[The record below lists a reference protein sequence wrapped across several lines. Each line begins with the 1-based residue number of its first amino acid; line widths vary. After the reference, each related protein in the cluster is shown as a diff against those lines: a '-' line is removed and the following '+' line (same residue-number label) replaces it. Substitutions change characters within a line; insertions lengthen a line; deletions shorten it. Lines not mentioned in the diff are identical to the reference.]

1 MKLPR
6 AKRTYIKLSGLFFL
20 FLTAALIGL
29 AIFLPRLIDI
39 NAYRDDIMATLQKAL
54 NRKVTFVNG
63 EFSMQPGPSF
73 VFDTVAVKEPDGSN
87 DFITADRITIH
98 LALLPL
104 LEKKIV
110 LSELSLEGAEVRLVR
125 GSDGKLNINDLLKP
139 RPESAEVSFKKI
151 QIKKGTLQWR
161 DMAIQK
167 EGFTAALTNL
177 NLTLDD
183 LSRGHKGNFKIACE
197 LPTATGAA
205 TLVSLTGTAKL
216 PTGTTAL
223 LETELNAS
231 TDIKHADVGRFWPYY
246 GRFIPFGN
254 PGGRLDITSSFKGKL
269 REFSDKGKLRLN
281 GVAITWPTV
290 FHHTVNPRSAQ
301 LDYEFKLGKNSID
314 MPALLFSADGFKVK
328 GSCQLQEITSP
339 DPRITAKAT
348 TETFKLE
355 ELRQW
360 IPYGIIAK
368 DAADYIEEHITG
380 GLFKLET
387 GTLDGRVSQIIHMEK
402 GTNYNVLHIKGTVEK
417 GIVSYGKNV
426 PAFNNIK
433 GGLEMLGKDFILS
446 HVSASFG
453 DSPFTME
460 GKITDYPLDTPC
472 QYPFQ
477 MEIVPRPTA
486 VAWLSKIVG
495 ASKLEFSGNSSL
507 TLTGS
512 GLISAY
518 RLGGVWELRQAAYSF
533 PGAIRKQIGTPNHLT
548 FSSVI
553 GAGETKLTSLTYT
566 LAPLALSAA
575 ATLKYGSQPH
585 LGFELQTNQFLM
597 SETLPI
603 LSSWQQYHPKGR
615 VQAHITGN
623 GNPEDFAAM
632 DYSGAITL
640 VSFSLQ
646 PGENL
651 KPVSNIN
658 GSITFKGSSLETS
671 SISVLYGSSLINARG
686 KIKNLKNREAEITLS
701 SPQFFLRD
709 AKLAQPKTD
718 TSIRRMNASL
728 IIQDNRYTIQNFSGL
743 LNASSFNISGSY
755 INDRAPE
762 ANLTVTSTNLDID
775 DLLLLGKLGEQ
786 GDKGPDGQTGPK
798 LNLKLK
804 LSVEAGKYGK
814 LQFTKLHANISRDSN
829 VIYLQGFE
837 AALFGGRLSAK
848 GRIAPGG
855 TQGSRYDL
863 NFNLERI
870 NADHFL
876 QALDVTREVTGTL
889 NLQGDVTAR
898 GSTLTEAK
906 KTALGNVRLRLSDG
920 SLRKF
925 SVLSKV
931 FSILNISQLLK
942 FQLPDMVSGGMPYDE
957 IKGSI
962 AIKDGIASS
971 QDLFISS
978 DAINMSIIGKT
989 DIVKEELDLTIGVQ
1003 PLQTVDKIVNRIPVV
1018 GWLLSGK
1025 DKSVL
1030 IAYFE
1035 AKGKWSDPKV
1045 SAIPVKSMAKGALNI
1060 FRRVFELPV
1069 RLFTDTGEVILGK

>member
-20 FLTAALIGL
+20 FLTATLIGL

-39 NAYRDDIMATLQKAL
+39 NAYRDDIMATLQNTL

-63 EFSMQPGPSF
+63 EFSMKLGPSF
-73 VFDTVAVKEPDGSN
+73 IFDNVAIKEPDARN
-87 DFITADRITIH
+87 DFITAQRVTIH

-104 LEKKIV
+104 LERKIV
-110 LSELSLEGAEVRLVR
+110 FSEIILEGAEVHLVR
-125 GSDGKLNINDLLKP
+125 GSDRRLNIDDLLKP
-139 RPESAEVSFKKI
+139 RPESAAVSFKKI
-151 QIKKGTLQWR
+151 RIKNGALQWR
-161 DMAIQK
+161 DLAIQK
-167 EGFTAALTNL
+167 EGFSTALKNI
-177 NLTLDD
+177 NLTLDK
-183 LSRGHKGNFKIACE
+183 LSRGHNGNFNISYE
-197 LPTATGAA
+197 LPTATGDT
-205 TLVSLTGTAKL
+205 TLVSLTGTARL
-216 PTGTTAL
+216 PTGTASL
-223 LETELNAS
+223 LETELNANV
-231 TDIKHADVGRFWPYY
+231 DIKHADAGQFWPYY

-269 REFSDKGKLRLN
+269 REFSAKGKLRMN
-281 GVAITWPTV
+281 DVAITWPTI

-301 LDYEFKLGKNSID
+301 LDYEFRLGKNSME
-314 MPALLFSADGFKVK
+314 MPTLLFSADGFKVK
-328 GSCQLQEITSP
+328 GSCKLQEINSP
-339 DPRITAKAT
+339 DLRITARAT

-355 ELRQW
+355 ALRQW
-360 IPYGIIAK
+360 IPYGIIAN
-368 DAADYIEEHITG
+368 DVADYIEEHITG

-387 GTLDGRVSQIIHMEK
+387 GTLDGRISQITHMEK
-402 GTNYNVLHIKGTVEK
+402 GSNYNILHIKGTVEK
-417 GIVSYGKNV
+417 GIVSYGKNA
-426 PAFNNIK
+426 PPFNNIK

-446 HVSASFG
+446 HITAGFG

-460 GKITDYPLDTPC
+460 GKITGYPLDTPC

-477 MEIVPRPTA
+477 MQITPRPTA
-486 VAWLSKIVG
+486 VAWLSKIAG
-495 ASKLEFSGNSSL
+495 ASKLEFSGDSSL

-518 RLGGVWELRQAAYSF
+518 HLGGVWELKQADYSF
-533 PGAIRKQIGTPNHLT
+533 PGAIRKQTGAPNHLT
-548 FSSVI
+548 FSSI
-553 GAGETKLTSLTYT
+553 IEAGETRLTNLTYT
-566 LAPLALSAA
+566 LSPLALSAT
-575 ATLKYGSQPH
+575 ATLKYGDQPH
-585 LGFELQTNQFLM
+585 LGFELDTNPFLL

-603 LSSWQQYHPKGR
+603 LSIWQQYHPNGH

-623 GNPEDFAAM
+623 GNPKEFAAM

-640 VSFSLQ
+640 ASFSLQ

-651 KPVSNIN
+651 KPVSNIK
-658 GSITFKGSSLETS
+658 GRITFKGSGLETS
-671 SISVLYGSSLINARG
+671 GISGIYGSSLINAKGR
-686 KIKNLKNREAEITLS
+686 IKNFKNREAEFNLS

-709 AKLAQPKTD
+709 VKLAQPKTD
-718 TSIRRMNASL
+718 TTIRNMNASL
-728 IIQDNRYTIQNFSGL
+728 LIQENRYTIQSFSGL
-743 LNASSFNISGSY
+743 LNASGFNISGSY
-755 INDRAPE
+755 INSRTPE

-786 GDKGPDGQTGPK
+786 SGNVPEGQTGQK
-798 LNLKLK
+798 LNLKLR
-804 LSVEAGKYGK
+804 LSVEAGRYGK
-814 LQFTKLHANISRDSN
+814 LQFTKLHANISRDSS

-837 AALFGGRLSAK
+837 AALYGGRVSAK
-848 GRIAPGG
+848 GRIAPN
-855 TQGSRYDL
+855 SARENRYDL

-870 NADHFL
+870 NADHFF

-889 NLQGDVTAR
+889 NLQGDITAR
-898 GSTLTEAK
+898 GATLTEVK

-971 QDLFISS
+971 HDMFISS
-978 DAINMSIIGKT
+978 NAINVSIIGKT

-1025 DKSVL
+1025 GKSFL
-1030 IAYFE
+1030 TAYFE

-1045 SAIPVKSMAKGALNI
+1045 SAIPVKSLAKGVLNI

-1069 RLFTDTGEVILGK
+1069 RLFTNTGDVILGQ

>member
-6 AKRTYIKLSGLFFL
+6 VKRTYVKLSGLFFL
-20 FLTAALIGL
+20 FLTATLIGL
-29 AIFLPRLIDI
+29 AIFLPRIIDI
-39 NAYRDDIMATLQKAL
+39 NAYRDNIMTTLQNTL

-73 VFDTVAVKEPDGSN
+73 IFDTVAVKEPDGSD
-87 DFITADRITIH
+87 DFITAQRVTIH

-110 LSELSLEGAEVRLVR
+110 FSELTLEGALVHLVR
-125 GSDGKLNINDLLKP
+125 GSDRRLNIDDLLKP
-139 RPESAEVSFKKI
+139 RPESAAVSLKKI
-151 QIKKGTLQWR
+151 RIKNGALQWR

-167 EGFTAALTNL
+167 ESFSTALKNI
-177 NLTLDD
+177 NLTLDK
-183 LSRGHKGNFKIACE
+183 LSRGHSGNFKISCE
-197 LPTATGAA
+197 LPTATGA
-205 TLVSLTGTAKL
+205 TSLVSLSGAARL
-216 PTGTTAL
+216 PTGTASL
-223 LETELNAS
+223 LETELNAN
-231 TDIKHADVGRFWPYY
+231 TDIKHADVGQFWPYFA
-246 GRFIPFGN
+246 RFIPFGN

-269 REFSDKGKLRLN
+269 REFSAKGKLHMN
-281 GVAITWPTV
+281 GVAITWPTI

-301 LDYEFKLGKNSID
+301 LDYEFRLGKNSMD

-328 GSCQLQEITSP
+328 GSCKLQEINSP
-339 DPRITAKAT
+339 DLRITAKAT

-355 ELRQW
+355 ALRQW
-360 IPYGIIAK
+360 IPYGIIAN
-368 DAADYIEEHITG
+368 DVADYIEEHITG

-387 GTLDGRVSQIIHMEK
+387 GTLDGRISQITHMEK
-402 GTNYNVLHIKGTVEK
+402 GSNYNILHIKGTVEK

-426 PAFNNIK
+426 PAFNSIK
-433 GGLEMLGKDFILS
+433 GGLEMFGKDFILS
-446 HVSASFG
+446 HITANFG

-477 MEIVPRPTA
+477 MQIVPRPTV
-486 VAWLSKIVG
+486 VAWLSKIAG

-518 RLGGVWELRQAAYSF
+518 HLGGVWELKQAAYSF
-533 PGAIRKQIGTPNHLT
+533 PGAIRKQTGDPNHLT
-548 FSSVI
+548 FSSI
-553 GAGETKLTSLTYT
+553 IEAGETKLTSLTYA
-566 LAPLALSAA
+566 LSPLALSAT
-575 ATLKYGSQPH
+575 ATLKYGNQPH
-585 LGFELQTNQFLM
+585 LGFELETNPFLL

-603 LSSWQQYHPKGR
+603 LSIWQQYHPNGR
-615 VQAHITGN
+615 VQAHITGT
-623 GNPEDFAAM
+623 GNPKDFAAM

-640 VSFSLQ
+640 ASFSLQ

-651 KPVSNIN
+651 KPVSNIK
-658 GSITFKGSSLETS
+658 GRITFKGSSLETS
-671 SISVLYGSSLINARG
+671 SISVLYGSSLINVKG
-686 KIKNLKNREAEITLS
+686 KIKNFKNREAEFNLS

-709 AKLAQPKTD
+709 ARLAQPKTD
-718 TSIRRMNASL
+718 TSIRSMNASF
-728 IIQDNRYTIQNFSGL
+728 IMKDNRYTIQSFSGL

-755 INDRAPE
+755 INNRTPE

-775 DLLLLGKLGEQ
+775 DLLLLGKAGEQ
-786 GDKGPDGQTGPK
+786 IGNGPDGQAGSK

-804 LSVEAGKYGK
+804 LSAEAGKYGK
-814 LQFTKLHANISRDSN
+814 LQFTKLHANISRDSS

-837 AALFGGRLSAK
+837 AALFGGRISAK
-848 GRIAPGG
+848 GRIAPSGALE
-855 TQGSRYDL
+855 SRYDL
-863 NFNLERI
+863 NFSLERI
-870 NADHFL
+870 NADHFF

-889 NLQGDVTAR
+889 NLHGDITAR
-898 GSTLTEAK
+898 GATLTEVK

-925 SVLSKV
+925 NVLSKV

-962 AIKDGIASS
+962 AIKDGIAASH
-971 QDLFISS
+971 DMFISS
-978 DAINMSIIGKT
+978 NAINMSIIGKT

-1003 PLQTVDKIVNRIPVV
+1003 PLQTVDKIVNHIPVV

-1025 DKSVL
+1025 GKSVL
-1030 IAYFE
+1030 TAYFE

-1045 SAIPVKSMAKGALNI
+1045 SAIPVKSIAKGVLNI

-1069 RLFTDTGEVILGK
+1069 RLFTNTGDVILGQ